1 MSFLTNKKLFGLD
14 VNVNLSDVLDRNA
27 SLRSLNLNPEDLE
40 IIAGSASEGVN
51 QPDFLN
57 LSRLDSPLYKTLG
70 RYLDNSQQFAKIS
83 PKTAGSDQPLFGN
96 LDLNGSIDVSALR
109 YRYLNPD
116 NFTDQTI
123 KFADLSTSR
132 ASAWSSSDPK
142 ATNSNASI
150 QAQAK
155 IAYGASLT
163 ISTDGKLIFGT
174 QGSEVSG
181 PRLQTSLVPVGKRF
195 ESEIPTHK
203 IKTRIDGNDIFLY
216 AMKGI
221 PLTFRGVFRNLRAS
235 AVIDQIVLNGQSIR
249 ASWEVIDEDN
259 PNVFTVFKNRGNQD
273 TNIRFN
279 STSTRKRI
287 IKFYYNP
294 EKITALDI
302 QNAGITDLPTSK
314 FEKLTSLNLRNNS
327 LRVFPDFNSITP
339 ILESLDVGRNKFSN
353 STIASERKI
362 QNPNYIPTVTGN
374 QGNPTTGTVLDK
386 IPQSVKSITIG
397 TNFTGSITQH
407 VFANRFQNLE
417 TLNLARLS
425 GAAAAAAFVFSA
437 DTNDPKCELP
447 RVSNTCRSYNVSR
460 NKFRNLKT
468 TDNYPLGE
476 VSDQS
481 RNIMELENLAYLNLY
496 GNSNLKVNSLNP
508 GDPGGSS
515 TPFSLQC
522 GPNIETVILDFT
534 NVNLPSLVGAE
545 KLDYF
550 RARHMSHPGEMNQGS
565 IGSKQYFLSNCNEL
579 TYLNLDNSR
588 VTGKFPVFNNLKLRN
603 VYLQNTQMTGGEE
616 DNTTNPITEL
626 IRETT
631 FKQCTELSDLRI
643 TSNFF
648 EAKPINKNA
657 FVSNTKL
664 QILRIRSGGR
674 IPGNVPVLSNC
685 TLLRLLYMNTNN
697 FTGNLPNFSSNQLI
711 EYIDFSNNNLSGNI
725 PNFINLQNLRVLGL
739 QSNNLTGVGQLSS
752 LTSLTTLNL
761 SNNSIS
767 GSIPDLS
774 TCTRLSTISLANNN
788 FNSYSSGSFTNLT
801 RVRFID
807 ISGNTSMSDEQIGKI
822 LSDLVINY
830 NNSPRSG
837 VTLNFRN
844 TSGPL
849 GQDERDLVEE
859 LKLNGWNVTTD

>member
-51 QPDFLN
+51 RPDFLN

-70 RYLDNSQQFAKIS
+70 RYLDNSQQFARIS

-142 ATNSNASI
+142 ATNSNAAI
-150 QAQAK
+150 AAQAK

-163 ISTDGKLIFGT
+163 ISTGGKLIFGT
-174 QGSEVSG
+174 QESEVSG

-235 AVIDQIVLNGQSIR
+235 AVIDQIVLNGEPIP

-259 PNVFTVFKNRGNQD
+259 PNIFTVYKDRGDQN
-273 TNIRFN
+273 TSIRFN

-314 FEKLTSLNLRNNS
+314 FENLTSLNLRNNS

-339 ILESLDVGRNKFSN
+339 GIISLDIGRNKFN
-353 STIASERKI
+353 TSTIASERKI
-362 QNPNYIPTVTGN
+362 QNPNYIPVVSN

-386 IPQSVKSITIG
+386 IPQDVKSLTIG
-397 TNFTGSITQH
+397 SNFTGSITQH
-407 VFANRFQNLE
+407 VFANRFQSLE
-417 TLNLARLS
+417 TFNLSRLS
-425 GAAAAAAFVFSA
+425 NAASAAGFVFSA
-437 DTNDPKCELP
+437 DTVDPQCELP
-447 RVSNTCRSYNVSR
+447 RVTNECTSYNVSR

-468 TDNYPLGE
+468 TNNYPSTELPG
-476 VSDQS
+476 QS
-481 RNIMELENLAYLNLY
+481 RNIMELTKLVYLNLY
-496 GNSNLKVNSLNP
+496 ANSSLKVNNLNP
-508 GDPGGSS
+508 GDPAGSS
-515 TPFSLQC
+515 APFSLQC
-522 GPNIETVILDFT
+522 GPTIETVILDFT
-534 NVNLPSLVGAE
+534 DVNLPNLFGAE
-545 KLDYF
+545 KLQYF
-550 RARHMSHPGEMNQGS
+550 RARFMSHPGEMNQGS
-565 IGSKQYFLSNCNEL
+565 IPSKSYFLGSCDEL

-588 VTGKFPVFNNLKLRN
+588 VKGKFPVFNNPKLERL
-603 VYLQNTQMTGGEE
+603 YLQNTQMTGGEE
-616 DNTTNPITEL
+616 DNTSNSITEL
-626 IRETT
+626 VRETT
-631 FKQCTELSDLRI
+631 FKQCTELKDLRI
-643 TSNFF
+643 RSNFF
-648 EAKPINKNA
+648 EEKPINANA

-664 QILRIRSGGR
+664 EILLIRSGGR
-674 IPGNVPVLSNC
+674 ITGNIPVLSNC
-685 TLLRLLYMNTNN
+685 TLLRLVFMPSNN
-697 FTGNLPNFSSNQLI
+697 FSGNIPNFSSNQLI
-711 EYIDFSNNNLSGNI
+711 EHIEFSNNNLSGNI
-725 PNFINLQNLRVLGL
+725 PNFINLQRLKVLEF

-752 LTSLTTLNL
+752 LTSLTRLNL

-807 ISGNTSMSDEQIGKI
+807 ISGNTGMSDEQIGKI

-830 NNSPRSG
+830 NTSPRSG

-859 LKLNGWNVTTD
+859 LRLNGWNVTTD

>member
-51 QPDFLN
+51 RPDFLN

-70 RYLDNSQQFAKIS
+70 RYLDNSQQFARIT

-116 NFTDQTI
+116 DFTDQTI

-142 ATNSNASI
+142 ATNSNPAI

-163 ISTDGKLIFGT
+163 ISNGGKLIFGT

-203 IKTRIDGNDIFLY
+203 IKTSIDGNDIFLY

-235 AVIDQIVLNGQSIR
+235 AVIDQIVLNGKSIR

-259 PNVFTVFKNRGNQD
+259 PNIFTVFKHRGDQD

-294 EKITALDI
+294 ERIIELDI

-314 FEKLTSLNLRNNS
+314 FKNLTSLNLRNNS
-327 LRVFPDFNSITP
+327 LSVFPDFNSITP
-339 ILESLDVGRNKFSN
+339 DIISLDIGRNKFSI

-362 QNPNYIPTVTGN
+362 QNPNY
-374 QGNPTTGTVLDK
+374 NPISDGATTGTVLDK
-386 IPQSVKSITIG
+386 IPEGVKNITIG

-417 TLNLARLS
+417 TFNLARLS
-425 GAAAAAAFVFSA
+425 NAAAAAAFVFSA
-437 DTNDPKCELP
+437 DTVDPQCELP
-447 RVSNTCRSYNVSR
+447 RVTNNCTSYNVAR

-468 TDNYPLGE
+468 TNTGPAE
-476 VSDQS
+476 S
-481 RNIMELENLAYLNLY
+481 RHIMDLQNLAYLNLY
-496 GNSNLKVNSLNP
+496 GNTSLKVNNLNP
-508 GDPGGSS
+508 GDPAGSS
-515 TPFSLQC
+515 APFFLSC
-522 GPNIETVILDFT
+522 GQTIEQVILDFAD
-534 NVNLPSLVGAE
+534 VNLPNLVAAQ
-545 KLDYF
+545 KLQYF
-550 RARHMSHPGEMNQGS
+550 RARHMSFPGEMNQGS
-565 IGSKQYFLSNCNEL
+565 IPSKEYFLSSCDEL
-579 TYLNLDNSR
+579 TYINLDNSR
-588 VTGKFPVFNNLKLRN
+588 VKGKFPVFNNSKLERL
-603 VYLQNTQMTGGEE
+603 YLQNTQMTGGEE
-616 DNTTNPITEL
+616 DNTTNSITEL

-631 FKQCTELSDLRI
+631 FKQCTELKDLRI
-643 TSNFF
+643 RSNFF
-648 EAKPINKNA
+648 ETKPINANA

-664 QILRIRSGGR
+664 EILLIRSGGR
-674 IPGNVPVLSNC
+674 ITGNVPILSNC
-685 TLLRLLYMNTNN
+685 TLLRLLFMPSNN
-697 FTGNLPNFSSNQLI
+697 LSGNIPNFSSNQLI
-711 EYIDFSNNNLSGNI
+711 EHIEFSNNSLSGNI
-725 PNFINLQNLRVLGL
+725 PDFINLQRLRVLEL
-739 QSNNLTGVGQLSS
+739 QSNNLTSVGQLSS
-752 LTSLTTLNL
+752 LTSLTRLNL

-788 FNSYSSGSFTNLT
+788 FNSYSSGTFTNLT

>member
-70 RYLDNSQQFAKIS
+70 RYLENSQQFARIS

-116 NFTDQTI
+116 DFTDQTI

-142 ATNSNASI
+142 ANDSDAAI
-150 QAQAK
+150 RARAK

-163 ISTDGKLIFGT
+163 ISTNGKLIFGT
-174 QGSEVSG
+174 QESEVSG

-195 ESEIPTHK
+195 KSEIPTHK
-203 IKTRIDGNDIFLY
+203 IRTKIDGNDIFLY

-235 AVIDQIVLNGQSIR
+235 AVIDQIVLNGEAIK

-259 PNVFTVFKNRGNQD
+259 PNVFTVFENKGNQD

-294 EKITALDI
+294 ERITELDI

-314 FEKLTSLNLRNNS
+314 FENLTSLNLRNNS
-327 LRVFPDFNSITP
+327 LSVFPDFNSITP
-339 ILESLDVGRNKFSN
+339 DIESLDIGRNKFSN

-362 QNPNYIPTVTGN
+362 QNPNY
-374 QGNPTTGTVLDK
+374 NPISDGATTGTVLDK
-386 IPQSVKSITIG
+386 IPTNIKSITIG
-397 TNFTGSITQH
+397 SNFTGSITQH
-407 VFANRFQNLE
+407 VFANRFQGLE
-417 TLNLARLS
+417 TFDLSRLS
-425 GAAAAAAFVFSA
+425 NAAAAAAFVFSA
-437 DTNDPKCELP
+437 DTVDPQCELP
-447 RVSNTCRSYNVSR
+447 RVTNSCTTYNVSR

-468 TDNYPLGE
+468 TNTAPGT
-476 VSDQS
+476 QS
-481 RNIMELENLAYLNLY
+481 RNIMELENLVSLNLY
-496 GNSNLKVNSLNP
+496 ANSSLKVNNLNP
-508 GDPGGSS
+508 GDPGS

-522 GPNIETVILDFT
+522 GPTIETVILDFAD
-534 NVNLPSLVGAE
+534 VNLPSLVGAE
-545 KLDYF
+545 KLQYF
-550 RARHMSHPGEMNQGS
+550 RGRYMPFLGEMNQGS
-565 IGSKQYFLSNCNEL
+565 IPSKEYFLSNCNEL

-588 VTGKFPVFNNLKLRN
+588 VRGKFPVFNNLKLER

-616 DNTTNPITEL
+616 DNTSNSITEL
-626 IRETT
+626 VRETT
-631 FKQCTELSDLRI
+631 FKQCTELKDLRFA
-643 TSNFF
+643 SNFF
-648 EAKPINKNA
+648 EEKPINANA
-657 FVSNTKL
+657 FISNTKL
-664 QILRIRSGGR
+664 EILIIRSGGR
-674 IPGNVPVLSNC
+674 INGNIPVLSNC
-685 TLLRLLYMNTNN
+685 TLLKLLLLNTNN
-697 FTGNLPNFSSNQLI
+697 FSGNIPNFSSNQLI
-711 EYIDFSNNNLSGNI
+711 EHIDFSNNSLSGTI
-725 PNFINLQNLRVLGL
+725 PNFINLQSLKILRL

-774 TCTRLSTISLANNN
+774 TCTRLSTISLSNNN

-807 ISGNTSMSDEQIGKI
+807 ISGNTGISDEQIGKI

-830 NNSPRSG
+830 NTSPRSG

-859 LKLNGWNVTTD
+859 LRLNGWNVTTD